1 MKSPRDLMMV
11 KLELIVAGKAKEKRI
26 TGPGEYPPCF
36 ESLLQY
42 TNWKKAAEKMDGAP
56 PPVRRD
62 WPKEPNYCRD
72 CTAGYRNKMRN
83 EGRCLFPSTIFVEVG
98 EKDEK
103 EIVGTSK

>member
-1 MKSPRDLMMV
+1 MPVRDLMLV
-11 KLELIVAGKAKEKRI
+11 KLLLLAEDQAKEKRI

-42 TNWKKAAEKMDGAP
+42 HNWQDAAEKVEGAP

-72 CTAGYRNKMRN
+72 CTAGYRNRMRD

-98 EKDEK
+98 EKDEL
-103 EIVGTSK
+103 ETVGTAP